1 MPKIKYFLE
10 ATRPKTLPASAT
22 PVLVGSSL
30 AYLAGSF
37 DWLNFSLILIC
48 AVFIQIVTNFVNE
61 IYDSKKGADTADR
74 VGPRRMVALGHISPS
89 EMKIASAAL
98 AAATLAIG
106 LAVVWRTDLNVLW
119 IGLASL
125 FFGWLYTGGPYPLAY
140 NGLGDVFVFVFFGL
154 VAVGG
159 SFYVHTGTL
168 TTTSILASL
177 APGFL
182 ITNILGV
189 NNYRDIE
196 TDTRAGK
203 RTLTV
208 VLGRKRALV
217 LFAALLA
224 GAYAA
229 PIALCIDLASFVPLL
244 PLLSLPLGIRL
255 WRNLRSKSGAGLNP
269 VLAEAGQLVFAHG
282 LLSSISFILM
292 KAI

>member
-1 MPKIKYFLE
+1 MPQIKYFLE

-30 AYLAGSF
+30 AYFSGSF
-37 DWLNFSLILIC
+37 DWPNFFLILIC
-48 AVFIQIVTNFVNE
+48 AVFIQIITNFVNE

-74 VGPRRMVALGHISPS
+74 VGPRRMVALGHISPA
-89 EMKIASAAL
+89 EMKTASIAL

-106 LAVVWRTDLNVLW
+106 LVVVWRTDLNVLW

-154 VAVGG
+154 VAICG
-159 SFYVHTGTL
+159 SFYVHTGTV
-168 TTTSILASL
+168 TPTSILAAL

-208 VLGRKRALV
+208 VLGRKRALR

-224 GAYAA
+224 GGYAA
-229 PIALCIDLASFVPLL
+229 PVALCIDLSSPLPLL
-244 PLLSLPLGIRL
+244 PLLSLPLGVRL
-255 WRNLRSKSGAGLNP
+255 WRNLLARSGAELNP
-269 VLAEAGQLVFAHG
+269 VLADAGKLVFAHG
-282 LLSSISFILM
+282 LLSSLGFFLM
-292 KAI
+292 RAI